1 MNYKEALSYI
11 YSFTDYE
18 RGSKY
23 QRDRNENM
31 PRTAALLKLL
41 GNPHR
46 VYTNTLIAGTKG
58 KGSTAAFIERVLRE
72 AGIRAG
78 LYTQPDLHTFRER
91 IRVNGHLISEEQVAA
106 LIPDIQAAVEQVQA
120 SEQFGPFITYEIGT
134 ALAFYYFVRQRVQ
147 HAVVEVGL
155 GGRLD
160 ATNLTHPLVSV
171 ITSIS
176 YDHMEVLGDT
186 LAKIA
191 TEKAGIIKTKG
202 TVVTSAQSLEA
213 LLAISAIAQQRHAHL
228 MRVGPLE
235 DDPAQSGVDSGQ
247 LPPTSY
253 RYQIQ
258 RQSETDQHLTVWT
271 PERKY
276 DDLIIPLLGRH
287 QAENAAAALATLET
301 LRQRGIQWSEH
312 DLREGFHAVHWPAR
326 IEIVGQRPAII
337 VDGAHNADSMSKLIQ
352 TLRSTFSFQRLVIVL
367 GVVRSKDLAG
377 IVHSIADVDHVILT
391 RMNNPRAVDL
401 DTLEALFAEQAPH
414 VTTHKY
420 EHSEDAMNFARELA
434 NPSDLICATGSL
446 YLAGE
451 VLRWAAAHGAT
462 NAASEIEG
470 VDH

>member
-31 PRTAALLKLL
+31 PRTASLLKLL
-41 GNPHR
+41 GNPHLA
-46 VYTNTLIAGTKG
+46 YTNTLIAGTKG
-58 KGSTAAFIERVLRE
+58 KGSTAACIERVLRE
-72 AGIRAG
+72 AGIRTG

-91 IRVNGHLISEEQVAA
+91 MRVNGRLISEEQVGA

-120 SEQFGPFITYEIGT
+120 SKQFGPFITYEIGT
-134 ALAFYYFVRQRVQ
+134 ALAFYYFARQQVQ

-186 LAKIA
+186 LTKIA
-191 TEKAGIIKTKG
+191 TEKAGIIKTRG

-213 LLAISAIAQQRHAHL
+213 LLAISAIARQRQAHL
-228 MRVGPLE
+228 VRVGPLE
-235 DDPAQSGVDSGQ
+235 GDPAQAGVDSGQ
-247 LPPTSY
+247 LPPVSY
-253 RYQIQ
+253 RYQIRQ
-258 RQSETDQHLTVWT
+258 QSEMDQHFTVWT
-271 PERKY
+271 PAGKY
-276 DDLIIPLLGRH
+276 DDLVIPLLGRH
-287 QAENAAAALATLET
+287 QAENATAALATLEM

-326 IEIVGQRPAII
+326 IEIVGQQPAIV
-337 VDGAHNADSMSKLIQ
+337 VDGAHNADSMSKLMQ
-352 TLRSTFSFQRLVIVL
+352 TLRSTFSFQRLIVVL

-377 IVHSIADVDHVILT
+377 IIHALSDVDHVILT

-401 DTLEALFAEQAPH
+401 DTLEALFAEHAPT
-414 VTTHKY
+414 VTTYKY

-434 NPSDLICATGSL
+434 RPRDLICATGSL

-451 VLRWAAAHGAT
+451 VLRWAAAHGAA